1 MYSQQ
6 NQTKLCPDCQRNGVE
21 TLIVW
26 RENPEK
32 PGFKPGTNK
41 RFMMPVEVNTQTRHM
56 CPYFQ
61 ARPQPQQ
68 TMTSTAPSSST
79 SQTVYKGFTQNNST
93 AEDILKELQ
102 AINKNQGQI
111 VEYLEVLAADK
122 IKTGGI
128 KKADQI
134 ERERERQ
141 RQNNTAYTYT
151 AEDDMPS

>member
-41 RFMMPVEVNTQTRHM
+41 RFMMPVEVNSQQRHM
-56 CPYFQ
+56 CPYFTPQ
-61 ARPQPQQ
+61 ARAQTTMTNVPQQ
-68 TMTSTAPSSST
+68 TTTAPP
-79 SQTVYKGFTQNNST
+79 YRGFTPNNNT
-93 AEDILKELQ
+93 AEEILTELKS
-102 AINKNQGQI
+102 INKNQGQI

-122 IKTGGI
+122 IKSGGL
-128 KKADQI
+128 KKASEI
-134 ERERERQ
+134 ETESE
-141 RQNNTAYTYT
+141 RQNNTSYAYTP
-151 AEDDMPS
+151 EDDMPT